1 MNFAIRGAALAAA
14 CVALSGCATVVR
26 GGNTNVSVVSE
37 PPGATVK
44 TTTGASCS
52 PTPCSLHVSRK
63 ETFTATVSKP
73 GYKDGSFTVSPYL
86 SSDGTIALFGNLI
99 IGGLIGVA
107 VDMTTGAPYDLS
119 PSPASVALE
128 SNPYGPMPGGL
139 MPMPVTMPAPPAPLV
154 AYAPAPA
161 ERPYYASY
169 APMPP
174 NANGRVVQIIV
185 LSNGGFAEIHEPG
198 AGQR

>member
-1 MNFAIRGAALAAA
+1 MKMMMRGAVLAVACTALG
-14 CVALSGCATVVR
+14 GCATVVR
-26 GGNTNVSVVSE
+26 GGNTDVSVVSE

-52 PTPCSLHVSRK
+52 PTPCSLHVSRR

-73 GYKDGSFTVSPYL
+73 GYKDGSFSVSPYL
-86 SSDGTIALFGNLI
+86 SSDGTLALFGNLI

-128 SNPYGPMPGGL
+128 SNQFAPMPSA
-139 MPMPVTMPAPPAPLV
+139 PMPLASVMPAPAA
-154 AYAPAPA
+154 AYAPDPA
-161 ERPYYASY
+161 MRPSY
-169 APMPP
+169 AAYAPTAPS
-174 NANGRVVQIIV
+174 ANGRVVQIIV

-198 AGQR
+198 VPQR